1 MMPNCKLVTYSKF
14 LREQMVQVHF
24 QNIRISIIKE
34 IEKANTSLKV
44 AVYWF
49 TNHEL
54 FDLLYHKQLN
64 GIQCELII
72 HNDYINN
79 REAGLPF
86 QKFIDAGGQFYFS
99 DEENPM
105 HNKFCIIDNRVLI
118 NGSYNW
124 TYYAESKNRE
134 NILIIKDET
143 DVTKAFETEFSQLIE
158 LVKPLQSIARLTK
171 FEVEENNLL
180 RNKDYLA
187 HDIIYQAKASNRPEL
202 VKAAFEIAPKNL
214 GVQRIANDLGL
225 IKRYKLK
232 SSIWV
237 SIVNDGVKAIAA
249 KGASIPATFT
259 TIVRTSYDNQPKS
272 VTDIVYG
279 EFNKASANKKLV
291 QMTLDGLPLKPAGET
306 EVKFTFSVD
315 IDGNLRIE
323 KLSLDNGKKEVIS
336 QKANWLIE

>member
-134 NILIIKDET
+134 NILIIKDEK
-143 DVTKAFETEFSQLIE
+143 DVIKAFETEFSQLIE

-291 QMTLDGLPLKPAGET
+291 QMTLDGLPLKPAGAT

>member
-1 MMPNCKLVTYSKF
+1 
-14 LREQMVQVHF
+14 MVQAHF

-34 IEKANTSLKV
+34 IEKANKSLKV

-54 FDLLYHKQLN
+54 FDLLYQKQLN
-64 GIQCELII
+64 GIQCDLII

-79 REAGLPF
+79 RDTGLPF

-105 HNKFCIIDNRVLI
+105 HNKFCIIDNQVLI

-134 NILIIKDET
+134 NILIIKDES
-143 DVTKAFETEFSQLIE
+143 DVIKAFETEFSELIE

-180 RNKDYLA
+180 RNRDYLA
-187 HDIIYQAKASNRPEL
+187 YDIIYQAKASNKPEL
-202 VKAAFEIAPKNL
+202 VNAAFEIAPQNL
-214 GVQRIANDLGL
+214 GVQKIANDLGL
-225 IKRYKLK
+225 IKKFKLK
-232 SSIWV
+232 SSVWV
-237 SIVNDGVKAIAA
+237 SLVNDGVKLIAS

-259 TIVRTSYDNQPKS
+259 TIVRTNNDNQTKS
-272 VTDIVYG
+272 ETDIVYG
-279 EFNKASANKKLV
+279 EFSRASSNEKLA
-291 QMTLDGLPLKPAGET
+291 QMTLDGLPQKPAGKA

-323 KLSLDNGKKEVIS
+323 KMSLDTGKKEAIS
-336 QKANWLIE
+336 KKANWLIE

>member
-1 MMPNCKLVTYSKF
+1 
-14 LREQMVQVHF
+14 MVLAHF
-24 QNIRISIIKE
+24 HNIRASIIKE
-34 IEKANTSLKV
+34 IERANKSLKV

-64 GIQCELII
+64 GVQCDLII

-79 REAGLPF
+79 RDTGLPF
-86 QKFIDAGGQFYFS
+86 QKFIDAGGKFYFS

-105 HNKFCIIDNRVLI
+105 HNKFCIIDNQVLI

-134 NILIIKDET
+134 NILIIKEEIE
-143 DVTKAFETEFSQLIE
+143 VLKAFETEFSKLIE
-158 LVKPLQSIARLTK
+158 LVKPLQTIARLTK

-187 HDIIYQAKASNRPEL
+187 HDIIYQAKASNKPEII
-202 VKAAFEIAPKNL
+202 KTAFEIAPENL
-214 GVQRIANDLGL
+214 GIQKIADDLGL
-225 IKRYKLK
+225 IKRFKLK
-232 SSIWV
+232 SSVWV
-237 SIVNDGVKAIAA
+237 SVVNDGVKMIAA
-249 KGASIPATFT
+249 KGSSIPATFT
-259 TIVRTSYDNQPKS
+259 AIVRTSYDNQTKS

-279 EFNKASANKKLV
+279 DSNIASENEKLA
-291 QMTLDGLPLKPAGET
+291 QMTLEGLPQKPAGKA

-323 KLSLDNGKKEVIS
+323 KMSLDTGKKEVIS
-336 QKANWLIE
+336 KKANWLIE

>member
-1 MMPNCKLVTYSKF
+1 
-14 LREQMVQVHF
+14 MVQAHF
-24 QNIRISIIKE
+24 HNIRNSIIRE
-34 IEKANTSLKV
+34 IEKANKSLKV

-54 FDLLYHKQLN
+54 FDMLYQKQLN
-64 GIQCELII
+64 GVQCDLII

-79 REAGLPF
+79 RDTGLPF
-86 QKFIDAGGQFYFS
+86 QKFIDAGGKFYFS
-99 DEENPM
+99 DEDNPM
-105 HNKFCIIDNRVLI
+105 HNKFCIIDNQVLV

-134 NILIIKDET
+134 NVLIIKDEK
-143 DVTKAFETEFSQLIE
+143 DVVKAFETEFLQLIE
-158 LVKPLQSIARLTK
+158 LVKPLQSITRLTK

-180 RNKDYLA
+180 RNRDYLA
-187 HDIIYQAKASNRPEL
+187 HDIIYQAKATNKPEM
-202 VKAAFEIAPKNL
+202 VKTAFEIAPQNL

-225 IKRYKLK
+225 INKSKLK

-237 SIVNDGVKAIAA
+237 SIVNDGVKLIAG

-259 TIVRTSYDNQPKS
+259 TIVRTSYANQTKS

-279 EFNKASANKKLV
+279 EFNKASANQNLA
-291 QMTLDGLPLKPAGET
+291 QMTLDGLPEKPAGKA

-315 IDGNLRIE
+315 IDGNMRIE
-323 KLSLDNGKKEVIS
+323 KMSLDTGIKEVIS
-336 QKANWLIE
+336 KKANWLIE